1 MNNEPSQNLSELN
14 ESSVIFITHLTP
26 FSAFPIR
33 VTKMRFNLKALFL
46 LASATNG
53 FQVPTPRNNLSLF
66 VTPTGSL
73 SSNLDNSQ
81 GINRK
86 ITFARSST
94 LSMSTSTEVSSWED
108 ITALSNS
115 QPIGAALNNEVEV
128 RKTGK
133 ASPHVQSKLRL
144 FASDEKPKITLY
156 RDHAGWCK

>member
-1 MNNEPSQNLSELN
+1 M
-14 ESSVIFITHLTP
+14 
-26 FSAFPIR
+26 
-33 VTKMRFNLKALFL
+33 KFNLKALLL

-53 FQVPTPRNNLSLF
+53 FQVPTISRNHSSLF
-66 VTPTGSL
+66 VTSTGSL
-73 SSNLDNSQ
+73 SSNLYNSQ

-86 ITFARSST
+86 IRSSR
-94 LSMSTSTEVSSWED
+94 LSMSTSTEVSSWGEL
-108 ITALSNS
+108 TALSSS
-115 QPIGAALNNEVEV
+115 QPIGAAFNNEVEV